1 MRVSHAI
8 GRGTRVPAAR
18 GLSRLGPDLSVTLLP
33 CGRGRTGRVA
43 YGHMHGSMH
52 GDGVINQTK
61 RSSPSRKALVEPGG
75 TTSEPS
81 TTPLASTHV
90 PVPPRSGLGAR
101 SLAKPDRAAGGAGG
115 GLGGAGGG
123 PAPHM
128 EDVERQ
134 AAKPLPK
141 CKSNARAR
149 SGIARRRGGHRG
161 RMRQRIGA
169 RAVHG
174 TRPATRHPPPR
185 GPREFRIGLSDHA
198 RGTLTRKV

>member
-101 SLAKPDRAAGGAGG
+101 SLAKPDRAAGGAW
-115 GLGGAGGG
+115 GGAGGG
-123 PAPHM
+123 WGGARAAYGGCGAPS
-128 EDVERQ
+128 RQ
-134 AAKPLPK
+134 AAPEMQIQRPREERHRQTPRRSPRSDASAHR
-141 CKSNARAR
+141 CACGARHPTRDPAPAPPRAERISYRAERPRAR
-149 SGIARRRGGHRG
+149 NAN
-161 RMRQRIGA
+161 A
-169 RAVHG
+169 
-174 TRPATRHPPPR
+174 
-185 GPREFRIGLSDHA
+185 
-198 RGTLTRKV
+198 